1 MICPRC
7 HRAYTD
13 RSYGFCPDDGARLVQ
28 SLSAAP
34 PAQPTRQFGA
44 ILEDRYAIQGFIGA
58 GGMSRVYLAADSR
71 TKEQVAIKILNRSFA
86 GDRAQ
91 RERFLRE
98 LEVAGRSRAPQHRPG
113 PRRGRAQGR
122 VPIHRARAAHRRV
135 ARRPAPPRGGRE
147 RGRRASA
154 DTAKA
159 ASALALAHA
168 AGVIHRDVK
177 PDNLFLVR
185 SPGGPRVLKM
195 MDFGFAKLKTGPAT
209 AAGLVLGTVPYM
221 APEQA
226 LADPIDGRTDVYA
239 LGVTMFRMLAGQL
252 PFSSPDDVVVVAQH
266 ACTPA
271 PGSARSGPASIGAS
285 RRWSP
290 PRSARPPR
298 TATTRCNLLLEDVE
312 RILGVRP
319 GEPIGVPLR
328 KTPDVY
334 APVNPAAR
342 EAPSSCGASCPGAGR
357 RPLARRGG
365 RARRPVELRWSPR
378 AEILDTVAVRV
389 RAVPQPSEQARR
401 APARH
406 GPQERAARAER
417 RLHEAAQPGRRP
429 RQPDGIEHAII
440 DHRVEDRRP
449 ERP

>member
-34 PAQPTRQFGA
+34 PPAQPTRQFGA
-44 ILEDRYAIQGFIGA
+44 ILEDRYVIQGFIGA

-86 GDRAQ
+86 ADRAQ

-98 LEVAGRSRAPQHRPG
+98 LEVAAALGHPSIVRVLDAGERKDGSPFIVLELLTG
-113 PRRGRAQGR
+113 ESLGVLLRRE
-122 VPIHRARAAHRRV
+122 V
-135 ARRPAPPRGGRE
+135 AVSEAVALPLIRQ
-147 RGRRASA
+147 
-154 DTAKA
+154 A
-159 ASALALAHA
+159 ASALAAAHA
-168 AGVIHRDVK
+168 AGIIHRDVK

-185 SPGGPRVLKM
+185 SQGGPRVLKM
-195 MDFGFAKLKTGPAT
+195 MDFGFAKVKTGPAT

-271 PGSARSGPASIGAS
+271 PRLSTIRPGID
-285 RRWSP
+285 RRLE
-290 PRSARPPR
+290 ALVA
-298 TATTRCNLLLEDVE
+298 TALRKAPGNRYDSMQSLLEDLE

-319 GEPIGVPLR
+319 GEPIGAPLR

-334 APVNPAAR
+334 EPVNPAAR
-342 EAPSSCGASCPGAGR
+342 EALKFLR
-357 RPLARRGG
+357 RQLP
-365 RARRPVELRWSPR
+365 
-378 AEILDTVAVRV
+378 
-389 RAVPQPSEQARR
+389 
-401 APARH
+401 
-406 GPQERAARAER
+406 
-417 RLHEAAQPGRRP
+417 
-429 RQPDGIEHAII
+429 
-440 DHRVEDRRP
+440 
-449 ERP
+449 